1 MYLQAFL
8 ILELWAEHLPNL
20 QLTSEIIN
28 FPVRVENTIFISGY
42 FV

>member
-20 QLTSEIIN
+20 QLTSED
-28 FPVRVENTIFISGY
+28 FDCPVRVENTIFSSEY